1 MPGPPDTPPVK
12 PEGAADAREVT
23 ENTLHG
29 MLDGPQG
36 PPSPYPADE
45 GRQAGQ
51 PDYDGYPADPE
62 FQIRGAF
69 ENLMLDA
76 ANPLFGLVIRL
87 R

>member
-1 MPGPPDTPPVK
+1 MSKESDGTETPVPTKKKPVLLEDIEARQQ
-12 PEGAADAREVT
+12 PRSGAAPELDMDA
-23 ENTLHG
+23 
-29 MLDGPQG
+29 P
-36 PPSPYPADE
+36 
-45 GRQAGQ
+45 
-51 PDYDGYPADPE
+51 GYPADPE